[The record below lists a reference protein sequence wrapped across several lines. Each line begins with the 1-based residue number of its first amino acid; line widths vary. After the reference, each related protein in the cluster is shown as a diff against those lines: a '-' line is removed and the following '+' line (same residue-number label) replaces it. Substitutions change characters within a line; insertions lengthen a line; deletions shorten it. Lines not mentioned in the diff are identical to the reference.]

1 MTLKRTFSGMACSTL
16 AALCLAGPATVFAED
31 ADKEV
36 IHWTLQA
43 HLPPGSG
50 SWQDSV
56 VAVKERLYERTDGRL
71 DIKLHSA
78 GSLFDAKEIFPAVK
92 RGVIEIGYTSPAYL
106 MSYIPTAGLAFS
118 VPGAFQNVW
127 EAEYFW
133 THLGFESLIREEA
146 REQGVHYFTDKL
158 YPTEMVLKKPVESLE
173 DFSALKIR
181 SAGLMQSFV
190 SEVGAAAT
198 YVPGPEIY
206 QALSTGVVDGAH
218 WGAAQEANA
227 LSLYEVAKYHV
238 RPALGIGGVE
248 AFIINDKALAA
259 LPEDIREIVVETLDE
274 HFWERT
280 NEYLYQETLMLKQLA
295 DTQNV
300 KVIELPDDV
309 QQRMWKV
316 GAELRAEEAKK
327 SDRAAEAVE
336 RLNGFLRSL
345 GRID

>member
-1 MTLKRTFSGMACSTL
+1 MKSNNKVLKLLRSTL
-16 AALCLAGPATVFAED
+16 AAVALTTPVAVLAED

-36 IHWTLQA
+36 IEWTLQA
-43 HLPPGSG
+43 HLPTGSG

-56 VAVKERLYERTDGRL
+56 VAVKEKLYERTDGRL
-71 DIKLHSA
+71 NIKLHAA
-78 GSLFDAKEIFPAVK
+78 GSLFGAKEIFPAVK

-127 EAEYFW
+127 EAQYFW

-146 REQGVHYFTDKL
+146 AEEGIAYFTDKL
-158 YPTEMVLKKPVESLE
+158 YPTEMVLKKPVDSLE
-173 DFSALKIR
+173 DFSSLKIR
-181 SAGLMQSFV
+181 SAGLLQSFV

-248 AFIINDKALAA
+248 AFIINQKALDA
-259 LPEDIREIVVETLDE
+259 LPDDIREIVVETLDE

-280 NEYLYQETLMLKQLA
+280 NEYLYQETLMLKQLEA
-295 DTQNV
+295 SQGV
-300 KVIELPDDV
+300 KVIELPQAV
-309 QQRMWKV
+309 QDRMWQV
-316 GAELRAEEAKK
+316 GEKLRQEEAKK

-336 RLNGFLRSL
+336 RLDGFLRKL